1 MPAFDEVDQVARG
14 TGFSGVVRVDRRDE
28 VLLSQAYGLADRR
41 FDVPMTPSTR
51 LAVASGSKAMTA
63 LVVMRLVEDG
73 RLSLATTA
81 RSLLGDDLPLVA
93 EDVTVEHLL
102 SHRSGIGDYLDDD
115 ADASAY
121 LMPVSVHRLDT
132 TEAFLPVLDGYPTVF
147 PAGERFSYCNG
158 GFVLLALLAERV
170 TGVGYHELV
179 RRTVCRPAGL
189 TSTDFLR
196 SDDLPGDAATG
207 YVEVGG
213 AWRTNV
219 FHLPVLG
226 TGDGGIYTTAEDVH
240 RFWTALFAGRI
251 VSPSTLSEMLRA
263 RHTSEEDGEA
273 YGLGFWL
280 HPTGGGVTLVGG
292 DAGVSFR
299 TDHDPADGLTRT
311 VISNA
316 SDGAWPVARAL
327 RET

>member
-1 MPAFDEVDQVARG
+1 MSAFDAVAQIARD

-41 FDVPMTPSTR
+41 FGVPMTPSTR

-63 LVVMRLVEDG
+63 LVVMRLVEEG
-73 RLSLATTA
+73 RLSLTTTA

-93 EDVTVEHLL
+93 DDVTVEHLL
-102 SHRSGIGDYLDDD
+102 SHHSGIGDYLDDD
-115 ADASAY
+115 ADVSAY

-132 TEAFLPVLDGYPTVF
+132 TEAFVPLLDGHPTAF
-147 PAGERFSYCNG
+147 PAGERFTYCNG
-158 GFVLLALLAERV
+158 GFVLLALLAERAS
-170 TGVGYHELV
+170 GVGYHELV

-189 TSTDFLR
+189 TGTDFLR

-207 YVEVGG
+207 YVEVDG

-226 TGDGGIYTTAEDVH
+226 TGDGGLYMTAEDVH

-251 VSPSTLSEMLRA
+251 VAPGTLSEMLRP
-263 RHTSEEDGEA
+263 RQMPGDDDG

-280 HPTGGGVTLVGG
+280 PPAGGVALEGY

-299 TDHDPADGLTRT
+299 TDHHPVESETRT
-311 VISNA
+311 VISNTGP
-316 SDGAWPVARAL
+316 GAWPVARAL
-327 RET
+327 REA